1 MSDIRVTVPPLEDL
15 REAFAKFDTAN
26 DGVIPVHDLG
36 ALLRSVGVVE
46 LREDELQALISEEL
60 FDKSFDLPE
69 FLALMV
75 EIGHTLPAPG
85 TKKKELRKAFKQA
98 DADGDG
104 YLTADELRAKIAE
117 LEKQLLLERAN
128 NQKMMLQMLEMQNDV
143 NRSSAKIVELKQ
155 ESAGL
160 RSQLVARDRMHADD
174 ARMRL
179 QLGKRLQQLVFDNA
193 ALRRTCDDLERQAA
207 R

>member
-1 MSDIRVTVPPLEDL
+1 MSDIRVTVPPLDELKD
-15 REAFAKFDTAN
+15 AFAKFDTAN

-85 TKKKELRKAFKQA
+85 TERKELRKAFKQA
-98 DADGDG
+98 DSDGDG
-104 YLTADELRAKIAE
+104 YLTADELRQAMDGMAAE
-117 LEKQLLLERAN
+117 PL
-128 NQKMMLQMLEMQNDV
+128 
-143 NRSSAKIVELKQ
+143 
-155 ESAGL
+155 
-160 RSQLVARDRMHADD
+160 DD
-174 ARMRL
+174 ASFEIML
-179 QLGKRLQQLVFDNA
+179 A
-193 ALRRTCDDLERQAA
+193 ECRRDAEVEDGEPIKIDHAVRFFLT
-207 R
+207 

>member
-1 MSDIRVTVPPLEDL
+1 MSDIRVTVPPLDELKD
-15 REAFAKFDTAN
+15 AFAKFDTAN

-85 TKKKELRKAFKQA
+85 TEKKELRKAFKQA

-104 YLTADELRAKIAE
+104 YLTADELRQAMDGMAAE
-117 LEKQLLLERAN
+117 PLDDASFEI
-128 NQKMMLQMLEMQNDV
+128 MLQECRRD
-143 NRSSAKIVELKQ
+143 AEIEEGEPIKIEKAVRFFLTE
-155 ESAGL
+155 
-160 RSQLVARDRMHADD
+160 
-174 ARMRL
+174 
-179 QLGKRLQQLVFDNA
+179 
-193 ALRRTCDDLERQAA
+193 
-207 R
+207 

>member
-15 REAFAKFDTAN
+15 KDAFAKFDTAN

-85 TKKKELRKAFKQA
+85 TEKKELRKAFKQA
-98 DADGDG
+98 DGDGDG
-104 YLTADELRAKIAE
+104 YLTADELRQAMDGMAAE
-117 LEKQLLLERAN
+117 PLDDASFEI
-128 NQKMMLQMLEMQNDV
+128 MLQECRRD
-143 NRSSAKIVELKQ
+143 AEIEEGEPIKIEKAVRFFLTE
-155 ESAGL
+155 
-160 RSQLVARDRMHADD
+160 
-174 ARMRL
+174 
-179 QLGKRLQQLVFDNA
+179 
-193 ALRRTCDDLERQAA
+193 
-207 R
+207 

>member
-1 MSDIRVTVPPLEDL
+1 MSDIRITVPPLEDL

-85 TKKKELRKAFKQA
+85 TEKKELRKAFKAA
-98 DADGDG
+98 DSDKDG
-104 YLTADELRAKIAE
+104 YLTPDELRQAMDGMAGHGPLADDEFQI
-117 LEKQLLLERAN
+117 
-128 NQKMMLQMLEMQNDV
+128 MLQECRRD
-143 NRSSAKIVELKQ
+143 AEIEEGEPIKI
-155 ESAGL
+155 
-160 RSQLVARDRMHADD
+160 D
-174 ARMRL
+174 AAVRFFL
-179 QLGKRLQQLVFDNA
+179 
-193 ALRRTCDDLERQAA
+193 TS
-207 R
+207 

>member
-36 ALLRSVGVVE
+36 ALLRSVGVLE
-46 LREDELQALISEEL
+46 LREDELQALLSEEL

-85 TKKKELRKAFKQA
+85 TKKKELRKAFKEA
-98 DADGDG
+98 DSDGDG
-104 YLTADELRAKIAE
+104 YLTADELRQAMDGMAAE
-117 LEKQLLLERAN
+117 PLDDASFEI
-128 NQKMMLQMLEMQNDV
+128 MLQECRRD
-143 NRSSAKIVELKQ
+143 AEIEDGEPIKI
-155 ESAGL
+155 
-160 RSQLVARDRMHADD
+160 D
-174 ARMRL
+174 AAVRFFL
-179 QLGKRLQQLVFDNA
+179 
-193 ALRRTCDDLERQAA
+193 TE
-207 R
+207 

>member
-1 MSDIRVTVPPLEDL
+1 MSDIRVTVPSIDELK
-15 REAFAKFDTAN
+15 EAFAKFDTAN

-85 TKKKELRKAFKQA
+85 TEKKELRKAFKQA
-98 DADGDG
+98 DGDGDG
-104 YLTADELRAKIAE
+104 YLTADELRRAMDGMAAE
-117 LEKQLLLERAN
+117 PLDDASFEI
-128 NQKMMLQMLEMQNDV
+128 MLQECRRDAEV
-143 NRSSAKIVELKQ
+143 EDGEPIKIEKAVRFFLTE
-155 ESAGL
+155 
-160 RSQLVARDRMHADD
+160 
-174 ARMRL
+174 
-179 QLGKRLQQLVFDNA
+179 
-193 ALRRTCDDLERQAA
+193 
-207 R
+207 

>member
-1 MSDIRVTVPPLEDL
+1 MSDIRVTVPPLEEL
-15 REAFAKFDTAN
+15 KEAFAKFDTAN

-75 EIGHTLPAPG
+75 EIGHTLPGPG
-85 TKKKELRKAFKQA
+85 TEKKELRKAFKQA

-104 YLTADELRAKIAE
+104 YLTADELRQAMDGMAGHGPLDDAE
-117 LEKQLLLERAN
+117 FQI
-128 NQKMMLQMLEMQNDV
+128 MLEECRRDAEV
-143 NRSSAKIVELKQ
+143 EDGEPIKI
-155 ESAGL
+155 
-160 RSQLVARDRMHADD
+160 DHAV
-174 ARMRL
+174 RFFL
-179 QLGKRLQQLVFDNA
+179 
-193 ALRRTCDDLERQAA
+193 T
-207 R
+207 

>member
-1 MSDIRVTVPPLEDL
+1 MSDIRVTVPSIEELKD
-15 REAFAKFDTAN
+15 AFAKFDTAN

-85 TKKKELRKAFKQA
+85 TEKKELRKAFKQA
-98 DADGDG
+98 DSDGDG
-104 YLTADELRAKIAE
+104 YLTADELRQAMDGMAAE
-117 LEKQLLLERAN
+117 PLDDASFEI
-128 NQKMMLQMLEMQNDV
+128 MLQECRRD
-143 NRSSAKIVELKQ
+143 AEIEDGEPIKIEKAVRFFLTE
-155 ESAGL
+155 
-160 RSQLVARDRMHADD
+160 
-174 ARMRL
+174 
-179 QLGKRLQQLVFDNA
+179 
-193 ALRRTCDDLERQAA
+193 
-207 R
+207 

>member
-26 DGVIPVHDLG
+26 EGVIAVHDLG

-85 TKKKELRKAFKQA
+85 TEKKELRKAFKQA
-98 DADGDG
+98 DSDGDG
-104 YLTADELRAKIAE
+104 YLTADELRRAMDGMAAE
-117 LEKQLLLERAN
+117 PLDDASFEI
-128 NQKMMLQMLEMQNDV
+128 MLQECRRD
-143 NRSSAKIVELKQ
+143 AEIEDGEPIKIEKAVRFFLTE
-155 ESAGL
+155 
-160 RSQLVARDRMHADD
+160 
-174 ARMRL
+174 
-179 QLGKRLQQLVFDNA
+179 
-193 ALRRTCDDLERQAA
+193 
-207 R
+207 

>member
-15 REAFAKFDTAN
+15 KEAFAKFDTESSGA
-26 DGVIPVHDLG
+26 IPVHDLG

-85 TKKKELRKAFKQA
+85 TEKKELRKAFKQA
-98 DADGDG
+98 DGDGDG
-104 YLTADELRAKIAE
+104 YLTADELRRAMDGMAAE
-117 LEKQLLLERAN
+117 PLDDASFEI
-128 NQKMMLQMLEMQNDV
+128 MLQECRRDAEV
-143 NRSSAKIVELKQ
+143 EEGEPIKI
-155 ESAGL
+155 
-160 RSQLVARDRMHADD
+160 DHAV
-174 ARMRL
+174 RFFL
-179 QLGKRLQQLVFDNA
+179 
-193 ALRRTCDDLERQAA
+193 TS
-207 R
+207 

>member
-46 LREDELQALISEEL
+46 LKEDELQALISEEL

-85 TKKKELRKAFKQA
+85 TEKKHLKKAFKEA
-98 DADGDG
+98 DGDGDG
-104 YLTADELRAKIAE
+104 YLTADELRQAMDGMAAE
-117 LEKQLLLERAN
+117 PLDDASFEI
-128 NQKMMLQMLEMQNDV
+128 MLQECRRDAEV
-143 NRSSAKIVELKQ
+143 EDGEPIKIEKAVRFFLTE
-155 ESAGL
+155 
-160 RSQLVARDRMHADD
+160 
-174 ARMRL
+174 
-179 QLGKRLQQLVFDNA
+179 
-193 ALRRTCDDLERQAA
+193 
-207 R
+207 

>member
-75 EIGHTLPAPG
+75 EICHTLPAPG
-85 TKKKELRKAFKQA
+85 TEKKHLKKAFKEA
-98 DADGDG
+98 DSDGDG
-104 YLTADELRAKIAE
+104 YLTPDELRQAMDG
-117 LEKQLLLERAN
+117 L
-128 NQKMMLQMLEMQNDV
+128 
-143 NRSSAKIVELKQ
+143 
-155 ESAGL
+155 AGHGPL
-160 RSQLVARDRMHADD
+160 ADD
-174 ARMRL
+174 VWEVMLAEC
-179 QLGKRLQQLVFDNA
+179 
-193 ALRRTCDDLERQAA
+193 RRDAEIEDGEPIKIEKAVRFFLTE
-207 R
+207 

>member
-1 MSDIRVTVPPLEDL
+1 MSDIRVTVPSIEELKD
-15 REAFAKFDTAN
+15 AFAKFDTAN

-85 TKKKELRKAFKQA
+85 TEKKELRKAFKQA
-98 DADGDG
+98 DGDGDG
-104 YLTADELRAKIAE
+104 YLTAEELRQAMDGMAAE
-117 LEKQLLLERAN
+117 PLDDASFEI
-128 NQKMMLQMLEMQNDV
+128 MLQECRRD
-143 NRSSAKIVELKQ
+143 AEIEEGEPIKI
-155 ESAGL
+155 
-160 RSQLVARDRMHADD
+160 DHAV
-174 ARMRL
+174 RFFL
-179 QLGKRLQQLVFDNA
+179 
-193 ALRRTCDDLERQAA
+193 TS
-207 R
+207 

>member
-1 MSDIRVTVPPLEDL
+1 MSDIRVSVPPLEDL

-46 LREDELQALISEEL
+46 LREDELQTLISEEL

-85 TKKKELRKAFKQA
+85 TEKKELRKAFKQA

-104 YLTADELRAKIAE
+104 YLTADELRQAMDGMAAE
-117 LEKQLLLERAN
+117 PLDDASFEI
-128 NQKMMLQMLEMQNDV
+128 MLQECRRD
-143 NRSSAKIVELKQ
+143 AEIEDGEPIKIEKAVRFFLTE
-155 ESAGL
+155 
-160 RSQLVARDRMHADD
+160 
-174 ARMRL
+174 
-179 QLGKRLQQLVFDNA
+179 
-193 ALRRTCDDLERQAA
+193 
-207 R
+207 

>member
-15 REAFAKFDTAN
+15 KAAFAKFDTAN

-85 TKKKELRKAFKQA
+85 TEKKELRKAFKQA
-98 DADGDG
+98 DSDGDG
-104 YLTADELRAKIAE
+104 YLTPEELRQAMDGMAAE
-117 LEKQLLLERAN
+117 PLDDASFEI
-128 NQKMMLQMLEMQNDV
+128 MLQECRRD
-143 NRSSAKIVELKQ
+143 AEIEEGEPIKIEKAVRFFLTE
-155 ESAGL
+155 
-160 RSQLVARDRMHADD
+160 
-174 ARMRL
+174 
-179 QLGKRLQQLVFDNA
+179 
-193 ALRRTCDDLERQAA
+193 
-207 R
+207 

>member
-1 MSDIRVTVPPLEDL
+1 MSDIRVTVPPLDEL
-15 REAFAKFDTAN
+15 KEAFAKFDTESSGA
-26 DGVIPVHDLG
+26 IPVHDLG

-85 TKKKELRKAFKQA
+85 TEKKQLRKAFKEA

-104 YLTADELRAKIAE
+104 YLTADELRQAMDGMAAE
-117 LEKQLLLERAN
+117 PLDDASFEI
-128 NQKMMLQMLEMQNDV
+128 MLQECRRDAEV
-143 NRSSAKIVELKQ
+143 EEGEPIKI
-155 ESAGL
+155 
-160 RSQLVARDRMHADD
+160 DHAV
-174 ARMRL
+174 RFFL
-179 QLGKRLQQLVFDNA
+179 
-193 ALRRTCDDLERQAA
+193 TS
-207 R
+207 

>member
-85 TKKKELRKAFKQA
+85 TEKKELRKAFKAA
-98 DADGDG
+98 DSDKDG
-104 YLTADELRAKIAE
+104 YLTPDELRQAMDGMAAE
-117 LEKQLLLERAN
+117 PL
-128 NQKMMLQMLEMQNDV
+128 
-143 NRSSAKIVELKQ
+143 
-155 ESAGL
+155 
-160 RSQLVARDRMHADD
+160 ADD
-174 ARMRL
+174 EWEVMLSECRRDAEVED
-179 QLGKRLQQLVFDNA
+179 GEPIKIDA
-193 ALRRTCDDLERQAA
+193 AVRFFLTS
-207 R
+207 

>member
-46 LREDELQALISEEL
+46 LREDELQALLSEEL

-85 TKKKELRKAFKQA
+85 TEKKELRKAFKQA
-98 DADGDG
+98 DSDGDG
-104 YLTADELRAKIAE
+104 YLTADELRQAMDGMAGHGPLADSEFEI
-117 LEKQLLLERAN
+117 
-128 NQKMMLQMLEMQNDV
+128 MLQECM
-143 NRSSAKIVELKQ
+143 
-155 ESAGL
+155 
-160 RSQLVARDRMHADD
+160 RDGEIEEGEPIAIDKAVRFF
-174 ARMRL
+174 L
-179 QLGKRLQQLVFDNA
+179 
-193 ALRRTCDDLERQAA
+193 TS
-207 R
+207 

>member
-1 MSDIRVTVPPLEDL
+1 MPPLEDL
-15 REAFAKFDTAN
+15 KEAFAKFDTAN

-85 TKKKELRKAFKQA
+85 TEKKELRKAFKKA
-98 DADGDG
+98 DGDGDG
-104 YLTADELRAKIAE
+104 YLTAAELRQAMDGMAAE
-117 LEKQLLLERAN
+117 PLDDASFEI
-128 NQKMMLQMLEMQNDV
+128 MLQECRRD
-143 NRSSAKIVELKQ
+143 AEIEEGEPIKIEKAVRFFLTE
-155 ESAGL
+155 
-160 RSQLVARDRMHADD
+160 
-174 ARMRL
+174 
-179 QLGKRLQQLVFDNA
+179 
-193 ALRRTCDDLERQAA
+193 
-207 R
+207 

>member
-1 MSDIRVTVPPLEDL
+1 MPPLEDL

-60 FDKSFDLPE
+60 FDKTFDLPE

-85 TKKKELRKAFKQA
+85 TEKKELRAAFKAA
-98 DADGDG
+98 DSDKDG
-104 YLTADELRAKIAE
+104 YLTPAELRQAMDGMAAE
-117 LEKQLLLERAN
+117 PL
-128 NQKMMLQMLEMQNDV
+128 
-143 NRSSAKIVELKQ
+143 
-155 ESAGL
+155 
-160 RSQLVARDRMHADD
+160 DD
-174 ARMRL
+174 AEFDVMLRECMRDAEIEDGEPIKIEKAVRFFL
-179 QLGKRLQQLVFDNA
+179 
-193 ALRRTCDDLERQAA
+193 TE
-207 R
+207 

>member
-1 MSDIRVTVPPLEDL
+1 MSDIRVTVPSIEELKD
-15 REAFAKFDTAN
+15 AFAKFDTAN

-85 TKKKELRKAFKQA
+85 TEKKELRKAFKQA

-104 YLTADELRAKIAE
+104 YLTADELRQAMDGMAAE
-117 LEKQLLLERAN
+117 PLDDASFEI
-128 NQKMMLQMLEMQNDV
+128 MLQECRRD
-143 NRSSAKIVELKQ
+143 AEIEDGEPIKI
-155 ESAGL
+155 
-160 RSQLVARDRMHADD
+160 DHAV
-174 ARMRL
+174 RFFL
-179 QLGKRLQQLVFDNA
+179 
-193 ALRRTCDDLERQAA
+193 T
-207 R
+207 